1 MGFQDVLFQSLEE
14 RGWAVSDRIVP
25 PSLAQALR
33 NHAHQLWQQG
43 FFKPAS
49 IGRQAGLVRDPDIRG
64 DAICWIDDNTPPPP
78 CAEFLAWTDAL
89 RQELNRHFF
98 LSLRGQEFHFARYE
112 PGRGYAR
119 HMDQHGGTSARK
131 VSLVLYLNED
141 WKVED
146 GGELCLYGP
155 ETGDNEPRRE
165 APPSPDAQAWPGDA
179 SSHAAASDPAV
190 QAKILPESGRLALFL
205 SDRIPHEVL
214 PARRVRWSLTGW
226 FRDDAPL

>member
-64 DAICWIDDNTPPPP
+64 DAICWINDNTPPPP

-141 WKVED
+141 WKAED

-155 ETGDNEPRRE
+155 ETGDGEPGRDAPAPSGGDRQPDPGPNAALE
-165 APPSPDAQAWPGDA
+165 AK
-179 SSHAAASDPAV
+179 V
-190 QAKILPESGRLALFL
+190 LPESGRLALFL
-205 SDRIPHEVL
+205 SDRVPHEVL

>member
-1 MGFQDVLFQSLEE
+1 MGFQDVLFQSFEE

-49 IGRQAGLVRDPDIRG
+49 IGRQAELVRDPDIRG
-64 DAICWIDDNTPPPP
+64 DAICWIDDNTPFPP

-98 LSLRGQEFHFARYE
+98 LSLRGQEFHFAHYE

-141 WKVED
+141 WKAED

-155 ETGDNEPRRE
+155 ETGDGEPGRDAPAPSGGDRQPDPGPNAALE
-165 APPSPDAQAWPGDA
+165 AK
-179 SSHAAASDPAV
+179 V
-190 QAKILPESGRLALFL
+190 LPESGRLALFL
-205 SDRIPHEVL
+205 SDRVPHEVL